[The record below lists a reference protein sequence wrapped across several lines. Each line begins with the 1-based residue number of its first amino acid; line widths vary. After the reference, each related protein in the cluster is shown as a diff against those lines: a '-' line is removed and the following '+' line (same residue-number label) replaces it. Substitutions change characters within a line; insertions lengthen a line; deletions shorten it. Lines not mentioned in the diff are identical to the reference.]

1 MGNAE
6 RWCYFPAGFFA
17 GWPGAPMPANNSAS
31 DLVERELSLF
41 LRLRPA
47 FECRRCRRF
56 QV

>member
-1 MGNAE
+1 
-6 RWCYFPAGFFA
+6 
-17 GWPGAPMPANNSAS
+17 MPANKSAS
-31 DLVERELSLF
+31 DFVERTLCLF

>member
-1 MGNAE
+1 MLSRVGGYLVALLG
-6 RWCYFPAGFFA
+6 AGS
-17 GWPGAPMPANNSAS
+17 PGAPMPANRSAS
-31 DLVERELSLF
+31 DFVERELSLF